1 MTDQDSVAP
10 WYKQPWLWFILAPLI
25 ATLLY
30 STVYITASIV
40 THDGVVLEE
49 YTKKAKA
56 FHENNELR
64 ENARSMGLFGDLRMD
79 QLTGDIVVKLQG
91 DGDVQLPAELELII
105 GHPTKASL
113 DIMVQLREL
122 QQGNYVGSVEKNLL
136 GRKFLIIQP
145 ADKTWQLGL
154 EVEPPYDEQ
163 TFKLGVQ

>member
-1 MTDQDSVAP
+1 M
-10 WYKQPWLWFILAPLI
+10 
-25 ATLLY
+25 
-30 STVYITASIV
+30 